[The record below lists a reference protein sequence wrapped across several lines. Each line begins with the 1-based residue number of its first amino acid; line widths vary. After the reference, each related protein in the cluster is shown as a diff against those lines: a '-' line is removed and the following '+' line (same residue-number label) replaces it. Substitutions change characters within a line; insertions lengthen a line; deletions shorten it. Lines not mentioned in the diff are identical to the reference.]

1 MAYEEKEYAQS
12 FDWRVWRGLM
22 PFLRP
27 YRKTIALVVVFN
39 LLCALID
46 ILLPLFQRY
55 AIDHFIEKGTTEGM
69 FGFGAAYFAA
79 ILLQALFVILFTRG
93 SMRIEMYFGRDLK
106 RACFVHL
113 QTLSFS
119 YYNVTP
125 VGYIHSRVMS
135 DTNRI
140 ATMTAWNLFDMLW
153 SLAYVLGVFVAML
166 LLNVQL
172 AMLIILV
179 VPAIAALTWYFQ
191 NRILHW
197 NRKVRKLNSKIT
209 GAFNE
214 GITGAKTSKTL
225 VIEEQN
231 HRQFRELT
239 EEMRASSVRAARLS
253 AVYIPLVLFVSSAA
267 TAVVLARGGFLVGRD
282 LLLLG
287 TLSAFTSYAV
297 GIFEPIQQFARNLA
311 DFISMQASME
321 RVTGLL
327 HEVPQVV
334 DAPQVVEKYGDT
346 FHPKRENWETIR
358 GEITFEDV
366 SFRYPDGD
374 EDVLSHFS
382 LHIPAGTTVA
392 IVGET
397 GAGKSTLVN
406 LACRFFEPT
415 EGRILIDGVDYR
427 ERSQLWLH
435 SSIGYV
441 LQSPHLFSGTVM
453 ENIRYG
459 RLEASEQEVRR
470 AAEAVSA
477 DTVVNKLEQGYD
489 TPVGEGGDRLSTG
502 EKQLISF
509 ARAVLADPR
518 IFVLDEATSSI
529 DTETEQLIQN
539 AVARLL
545 DGRTSF
551 LIAHRLS
558 TIRHADVILVVKDGH
573 IVEQGRHEELLRRQG
588 YYHTLYSRQFAEEA
602 ALRLLENGK

>member
-55 AIDHFIEKGTTEGM
+55 AIDHFIEEGTTEGM
-69 FGFGAAYFAA
+69 FGFGVAYFAA

-489 TPVGEGGDRLSTG
+489 SPVGEGGDRLSTG

-539 AVARLL
+539 AIARLL
-545 DGRTSF
+545 EGRTSF

>member
-12 FDWRVWRGLM
+12 FDWRGWGGLM

-55 AIDHFIEKGTTEGM
+55 AIDHFIEEGTTEGM
-69 FGFGAAYFAA
+69 FGFGVAYFAS

-172 AMLIILV
+172 ALLIILV

-267 TAVVLARGGFLVGRD
+267 TAVVLARGGFLVGRN

-334 DAPQVVEKYGDT
+334 DAAKAMEDKCGRAVPVIAAGGVYSGADIMKFLELGASGVQMGTRFLTAHECNVHPIYKERVLKAKDIDT
-346 FHPKRENWETIR
+346 TATGKRLGHPVRCLKT
-358 GEITFEDV
+358 
-366 SFRYPDGD
+366 P
-374 EDVLSHFS
+374 FS
-382 LHIPAGTTVA
+382 RKIM
-392 IVGET
+392 
-397 GAGKSTLVN
+397 K
-406 LACRFFEPT
+406 
-415 EGRILIDGVDYR
+415 
-427 ERSQLWLH
+427 
-435 SSIGYV
+435 
-441 LQSPHLFSGTVM
+441 
-453 ENIRYG
+453 
-459 RLEASEQEVRR
+459 LEADSSVP
-470 AAEAVSA
+470 AAELEAMGVGALRKAVQEG
-477 DTVVNKLEQGYD
+477 DLEHGTFMSGQIAGMIHKEQSCAEIIREMMD
-489 TPVGEGGDRLSTG
+489 
-502 EKQLISF
+502 
-509 ARAVLADPR
+509 
-518 IFVLDEATSSI
+518 
-529 DTETEQLIQN
+529 ETEQ
-539 AVARLL
+539 
-545 DGRTSF
+545 
-551 LIAHRLS
+551 
-558 TIRHADVILVVKDGH
+558 ILRG
-573 IVEQGRHEELLRRQG
+573 
-588 YYHTLYSRQFAEEA
+588 A
-602 ALRLLENGK
+602 AKWIK

>member
-55 AIDHFIEKGTTEGM
+55 AIDHFIEEGTTEGM
-69 FGFGAAYFAA
+69 FGFGVAYFAA

-366 SFRYPDGD
+366 SFRYPDGY

-489 TPVGEGGDRLSTG
+489 SPVGEGGDRLSTG

-539 AVARLL
+539 AIARLL
-545 DGRTSF
+545 EGRTSF

>member
-55 AIDHFIEKGTTEGM
+55 AIDHFIEEGTTEGM
-69 FGFGAAYFAA
+69 FGFGVAYFAA

-311 DFISMQASME
+311 DFISIQASME

-374 EDVLSHFS
+374 EDVLRHFS

-441 LQSPHLFSGTVM
+441 LQSPHLFSGTVR

-489 TPVGEGGDRLSTG
+489 SPVGEGGDRLSTG

-539 AVARLL
+539 AIARLL
-545 DGRTSF
+545 EGRTSF

>member
-12 FDWRVWRGLM
+12 FDWRVWRGMM

-55 AIDHFIEKGTTEGM
+55 AIDHFIEEGTTEGM

-382 LHIPAGTTVA
+382 LHIPAGATVA

-545 DGRTSF
+545 EGRTSF

-558 TIRHADVILVVKDGH
+558 TIRHADVILVVKDGR

>member
-55 AIDHFIEKGTTEGM
+55 AIDHFIEEGTTEGM
-69 FGFGAAYFAA
+69 FGFGVAYFAA

-529 DTETEQLIQN
+529 DTETKQLIQN

>member
-55 AIDHFIEKGTTEGM
+55 AIDHFIEEGTTEGM

-489 TPVGEGGDRLSTG
+489 SPVGEGGDRLSTG

-539 AVARLL
+539 AIARLL
-545 DGRTSF
+545 EGRTSF

>member
-27 YRKTIALVVVFN
+27 YRKTIVLVVVFN

-231 HRQFRELT
+231 HRQFQELT

-366 SFRYPDGD
+366 SFRHPDGD

-382 LHIPAGTTVA
+382 LHIPAGATVA

-477 DTVVNKLEQGYD
+477 DTVVDKLEQGYD
-489 TPVGEGGDRLSTG
+489 SPVGEGGDRLSTG

-539 AVARLL
+539 AIARLL
-545 DGRTSF
+545 EGRTSF

-558 TIRHADVILVVKDGH
+558 TIRHADVILVVKDGR